1 MARKSGDVR
10 EAVISNQKV
19 YFGNINIII
28 KKMSKIIFKKTH
40 QNVPKGGGGGG
51 GSE

>member
-28 KKMSKIIFKKTH
+28 KKMSKIIFKKK
-40 QNVPKGGGGGG
+40 NIRMFPKGGGGGG
-51 GSE
+51 SE